1 MLVAQQTTETSLHRA
16 DGDIVVQAFFS

>member
-1 MLVAQQTTETSLHRA
+1 MLVAQQTTETSLHRV